1 MAIELD
7 GRIYPTDEEGFLSNP
22 ADWSESLAEKM
33 AIDDNCELGPDHWVA
48 INILREYYAKF
59 AIAPPVRVLVR
70 HMGKRLGREKANSPY
85 LYELFPFGPAK
96 QACRYAGLPKP
107 TGCI

>member
-1 MAIELD
+1 MTIEFN
-7 GRIYPTDEEGFLSNP
+7 GKIYQTDAEGFLSNP
-22 ADWSESLAEKM
+22 DEWSADLAVKM
-33 AIDDNCELGPDHWVA
+33 AADDGLQLSPEHWEAID
-48 INILREYYAKF
+48 ILRNYYAQY
-59 AIAPPVRVLVR
+59 AIAPPIRILVR
-70 HMGKRLGREKANSPY
+70 HMGKRLGKEKANSPY